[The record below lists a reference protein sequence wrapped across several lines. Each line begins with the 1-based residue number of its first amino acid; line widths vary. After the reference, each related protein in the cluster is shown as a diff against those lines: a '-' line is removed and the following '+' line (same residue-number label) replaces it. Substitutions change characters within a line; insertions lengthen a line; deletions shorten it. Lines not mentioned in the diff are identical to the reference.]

1 MDSFLE
7 VKDAKKYFFDH
18 QGLLEMIFGGV
29 APPVRA
35 VDGVSFQVRRGE
47 CLGLVGESG
56 CGKTTVARLIL
67 RIYDLTEGGIRF
79 EGQDIQSLK
88 RSELKKVYQRIQI
101 IFQDPRT
108 SLDPR
113 LKVAQIIGEPLD
125 IHGKGSGPERR
136 ERVMELLSLT
146 GLSPTH
152 ADRYPHEFSGGQQ
165 QRIAI
170 ARALAI
176 DPAFVICDEPVSALD
191 VSIQGQI
198 LNLLMDLQEKFNLSY
213 LFITHDLAVA
223 RHICNRIGVM
233 YLGKIMEVGR
243 TEDIFE
249 NPLHPY
255 TRALLSAIP
264 HPDPDLALRQIILK
278 GDPPDPRR
286 PPPGCRF
293 SGRCPEALPEC
304 AEREPELKGRGEGH
318 EAACLLLGKGTWK
331 GRDAETRRRGDA
343 GRRDAETWKRGK
355 SA

>member
-1 MDSFLE
+1 MESILE
-7 VKDAKKYFFDH
+7 VHGVKKYFFDH
-18 QGLLEMIFGGV
+18 RGLLEMVFGGM

-35 VDGVSFQVRRGE
+35 VDGVSLRVGQGE

-56 CGKTTVARLIL
+56 CGKTTIARLIL
-67 RIYDLTEGGIRF
+67 RIYDLTEGDIHF
-79 EGQDIQSLK
+79 EGQDIHSLS
-88 RSELKKVYQRIQI
+88 RNELKGIYQRIQI

-113 LKVAQIIGEPLD
+113 LKVAQIIGEPLE
-125 IHGKGSGPERR
+125 IHGKGSGKERR
-136 ERVMELLSLT
+136 DRVMNLLSLT
-146 GLSPTH
+146 GLSPVH
-152 ADRYPHEFSGGQQ
+152 VDRYPHEFSGGQQ

-198 LNLLMDLQEKFNLSY
+198 LNLLMDLQEKFGLSY

-233 YLGKIMEVGR
+233 YLGKIMEVGE
-243 TEDIFE
+243 TEEIFDH
-249 NPLHPY
+249 PMHPY

-264 HPDPDLALRQIILK
+264 HPDPELALQQIILK
-278 GDPPDPRR
+278 GDPPDHRR
-286 PPPGCRF
+286 PPQGCRF

-304 AEREPELKGRGEGH
+304 AEREPGLKEWEGGH
-318 EAACLLLGKGTWK
+318 AAACLLLEKGT
-331 GRDAETRRRGDA
+331 G
-343 GRRDAETWKRGK
+343 
-355 SA
+355 

>member
-1 MDSFLE
+1 MEAFLE
-7 VKDAKKYFFDH
+7 VKNVKKYFFDH
-18 QGLLEMIFGGV
+18 RGLLEMIFGGL

-35 VDGVSFQVRRGE
+35 VDGVSFNIHRGE

-56 CGKTTVARLIL
+56 CGKTTIARLIL
-67 RIYDLTEGGIRF
+67 RIYELTSGEIVF
-79 EGQDIQSLK
+79 EGRDIQSLD
-88 RSELKKVYQRIQI
+88 RGGLKKIYQRIQI

-113 LKVAQIIGEPLD
+113 MKVSDIVGEPLE
-125 IHGKGSGPERR
+125 IHGRGRGKGKR
-136 ERVMELLSLT
+136 EKVMELLSLT

-198 LNLLMDLQEKFNLSY
+198 LNLLMDLQEKFKLSY
-213 LFITHDLAVA
+213 LFITHDLSVA

-233 YLGKIMEVGR
+233 YLGKVMEIGP
-243 TEDIFE
+243 TDEIFE
-249 NPLHPY
+249 SPFHPY

-264 HPDPDLALRQIILK
+264 HPDPDLILQQVPPLR
-278 GDPPDPRR
+278 GEPPDPRK
-286 PPPGCRF
+286 PPKGCRF
-293 SGRCPEALPEC
+293 SGRCTEALPEC
-304 AEREPELKGRGEGH
+304 PETEPELKEWKEGH
-318 EAACLLLGKGTWK
+318 GAACLLLEKG
-331 GRDAETRRRGDA
+331 GRG
-343 GRRDAETWKRGK
+343 
-355 SA
+355 